1 MKYTFAS
8 LGCLE
13 SIGFRLG
20 GAGLGNLL
28 FPWARS
34 LVYAKRNN
42 STCISTTW
50 KTLKVGPF
58 FRNEKDKR
66 FYSDLFI
73 DSGISGLQ
81 KFYLLNFSKNVKI
94 FKGMDGLFTEFLH
107 EQNYIKKELFN
118 ITNPTYLNAICNHPS
133 DGIAVHIR
141 MGDFLEVNDEKKLR
155 DGKWNYRIP
164 LIWYIET
171 LKKIRA
177 YKEMPVYIFSD
188 AEDNALKEI
197 LGLPNTFRMYYGSSI
212 ADMLALTKN
221 KILIASSSTF
231 SMWSSF
237 LGQIPTIW
245 FPGQH
250 RQKIIINKD
259 TYEGSLD
266 YADQLPQKLLNCIN
280 ND

>member
-8 LGCLE
+8 LGRLE

-28 FPWARS
+28 FPWAHS
-34 LVYAKRNN
+34 LVYAKNN
-42 STCISTTW
+42 HSICISPTW
-50 KTLKVGPF
+50 RTLKLGPL

-66 FYSDLFI
+66 FYFDLFI
-73 DSGISGLQ
+73 DSGISGFQ
-81 KFYLLNFSKNVKI
+81 KFCLLNFSNNVKF

-107 EQNYIKKELFN
+107 EQDYIKKELFN
-118 ITNPTYLNAICNHPS
+118 ITNPTYINAISNHPS

-141 MGDFLEVNDEKKLR
+141 MGDFLDTNDEKQLR
-155 DGKWNYRIP
+155 DGKWNYRTP

-171 LKKIRA
+171 LKKIRV
-177 YKEMPVYIFSD
+177 YKEMPVYVFSD
-188 AEDNALKEI
+188 AEDNELKEI
-197 LGLPNTFRMYYGSSI
+197 LALPNTFRMYYGSSI

-237 LGQIPTIW
+237 SGQIPTIW

-250 RQKIIINKD
+250 RQKIIMNEDI
-259 TYEGSLD
+259 YEGSID
-266 YADQLPQKLLNCIN
+266 YIDQLPQKLLNCIN